1 MPPSLPLPFLRG
13 LALLAR
19 AALVR
24 YAAVLGRPYC
34 DLGFSFVPGF
44 EYLNNGRRSEGLD
57 LIRRSGDAGE
67 QLEAR

>member
-1 MPPSLPLPFLRG
+1 
-13 LALLAR
+13 
-19 AALVR
+19 
-24 YAAVLGRPYC
+24 VLGRPYC